1 MTAVLALVLALQQA
15 PAPSAPAA
23 PAAPGTAA
31 PAAPAPVRRPAPT
44 SSTVQVHVTD
54 RTGAPV
60 SGVTVSADGPTS
72 REGQTDASGNVSFR
86 SVANGT
92 YRMRASGTAF
102 ITLEKEVT
110 IRAGVTQAPIDFALS
125 AAPPPPP
132 PPPPAPEPPPP
143 PPAPT
148 QADVKPGEVRVVSI
162 VDMWEKTPTPKEA
175 SRQYPIACSGLDR
188 AEMLVIRETYSA
200 PADPN
205 TDRMLYVVG
214 GEALLALG
222 GRDQVVTNGWFAM
235 VPRGTSQTWTRRGR
249 NPVVILS
256 MAGGQPCAK

>member
-110 IRAGVTQAPIDFALS
+110 IRAGATQAPIDFALS